1 MVSRTVRPE
10 HERGS
15 ALLLIPSMFMVLLLA
30 TGLVVDGAI
39 AFAAKRDLAEAAGAA
54 ANDAAAAIDE
64 VTFYDTGNITVDVS
78 RAQRMADASLAQR
91 SRGLS
96 PHATVEVAAVEL
108 ANGETG
114 VEVVVRSTVH
124 LLFSRILPFGLSNR
138 PLLSTARA
146 ASRHRETS
154 EGP

>member
-1 MVSRTVRPE
+1 MVPRTARPE
-10 HERGS
+10 RERGS

-64 VTFYDTGNITVDVS
+64 TTFYDTGDITVDVP
-78 RAQRMADASLAQR
+78 RAQRMADAALAHR
-91 SRGLS
+91 SQGLS
-96 PHATVEVAAVEL
+96 PEATVEVAAVRM

-114 VEVVVRSTVH
+114 VEVVARSSVH
-124 LLFSRILPFGLSNR
+124 LLFSRILPFGLSNQ

-146 ASRHRETS
+146 ASRHRPTT

>member
-1 MVSRTVRPE
+1 
-10 HERGS
+10 
-15 ALLLIPSMFMVLLLA
+15 MFMVLLLA

-39 AFAAKRDLAEAAGAA
+39 AFAAKRDVAEAAGAA

-64 VTFYDTGNITVDVS
+64 VTFYDTGNITVDVP
-78 RAQRMADASLAQR
+78 RAQRMADAALARR

-96 PHATVEVAAVEL
+96 PDASVEVTAVEL
-108 ANGETG
+108 TNGETG
-114 VEVVVRSTVH
+114 VEAVVRSTVH
-124 LLFSRILPFGLSNR
+124 LLFSRILPFGWSNR

-146 ASRHRETS
+146 ASRHRETT

>member
-1 MVSRTVRPE
+1 
-10 HERGS
+10 
-15 ALLLIPSMFMVLLLA
+15 MFMVLLLA

-39 AFAAKRDLAEAAGAA
+39 AFAAKRDVAEAAGAA

-64 VTFYDTGNITVDVS
+64 VTFYDTGTITVDVP
-78 RAQRMADASLAQR
+78 RAQRMADAALARR

-96 PHATVEVAAVEL
+96 PDASVEVAAVQL

-146 ASRHRETS
+146 ASRHRETT